1 MQKLV
6 KTKAEEKFA
15 LTQKKASQTLNEKE
29 KKQQERRELTAKLRA
44 LRLAKEEKD
53 KETATLV

>member
-6 KTKAEEKFA
+6 ITKAEEKFA
-15 LTQKKASQTLNEKE
+15 VTQKKVRQALNEKE

-44 LRLAKEEKD
+44 LRLAKEESD